1 MEEQKVS
8 ASLQEPTPE
17 QPAKPKKK
25 IPWGMI
31 YIGITIVAVV
41 IFGIVNRQF
50 SNVFRVLGDLRP
62 GWLITSVLVTL
73 GFFVMEGL
81 TIHILMKS
89 QGLPVGLGASI
100 KLGVIGFYY
109 SYITPSATG
118 GQPMQ
123 AAYLRRKNIP
133 VGTST
138 AVLIMKFFC
147 FQVAFFLCSLVS
159 FLVMLPKIQAT
170 QPGLIGF
177 IILGLAINGGSIF
190 LFGSLFLRPVLHVI
204 CRAAR
209 KLVKLIKPLRTRGFA
224 DKVDKFEAD
233 FASYTQDFQGKRGKI
248 LLTIL
253 LSIPQFILQMS
264 VIYFVFRAFGYNE
277 IFYPEVVAVQS
288 LLQVSVS
295 FLPTPG
301 ASGAQE
307 IGFSNFFKG
316 YFAPDDLYAAV
327 MVWRFFTY
335 YLVVIGG
342 AILVVV
348 DQFTYGK
355 KKKLLEQQAAGGTLP
370 EGGQTV
376 LPAAETAVQE
386 PVQAPEEEFHD

>member
-1 MEEQKVS
+1 MDLS
-8 ASLQEPTPE
+8 MM
-17 QPAKPKKK
+17 QPAPEEAVQKKKK

-31 YIGITIVAVV
+31 YIAATILAVI
-41 IFGIVNRQF
+41 IFGIVNQQF
-50 SNVFRVLGDLRP
+50 SNVFRVLGDLKP
-62 GWLITSVLVTL
+62 GWLIVSVLVTV
-73 GFFVMEGL
+73 GFFILEGL
-81 TIHILMKS
+81 EIHILMKS
-89 QGLPVGLGASI
+89 QDLPVGLGSSI
-100 KLGVIGFYY
+100 KLGLIGFYY

-159 FLVMLPKIQAT
+159 FLAMLPKIQAN

-177 IILGLAINGGSIF
+177 IILGLAINGGSIS

-204 CRAAR
+204 CRVAR
-209 KLVKLIKPLRTRGFA
+209 KLVSWIKPLREHGWDA
-224 DKVDKFEAD
+224 KVDKFEAD
-233 FASYTQDFQGKRGKI
+233 FASYTQDFKGKRGKI
-248 LLTIL
+248 LETIL
-253 LSIPQFILQMS
+253 ISIPQFILQMS

-277 IFYPEVVAVQS
+277 IFYPEVLAVQS

-342 AILVVV
+342 AILVVGG
-348 DQFTYGK
+348 QFYYGK
-355 KKKLLEQQAAGGTLP
+355 KRKLEELSDGENEDHPVAEAAADK
-370 EGGQTV
+370 EDSDHV
-376 LPAAETAVQE
+376 
-386 PVQAPEEEFHD
+386 

>member
-1 MEEQKVS
+1 
-8 ASLQEPTPE
+8 
-17 QPAKPKKK
+17 
-25 IPWGMI
+25 MI
-31 YIGITIVAVV
+31 YIGITIVAVI

-50 SNVFRVLGDLRP
+50 SNVFRVLGTLRP
-62 GWLITSVLVTL
+62 GWLIVSVLVT
-73 GFFVMEGL
+73 GAFFVLEGV
-81 TIHILMKS
+81 TIHLLMKS
-89 QGLPVGLGASI
+89 QGLPVGVGSSI
-100 KLGVIGFYY
+100 KLGIIGFYY

-147 FQVAFFLCSLVS
+147 FQCAYVLVSLVC
-159 FLVMLPKIQAT
+159 FAFMYTKIKAT
-170 QPGLIGF
+170 QPELIGF
-177 IILGLAINGGSIF
+177 INLGLIVNGVSIL
-190 LFGSLFLRPVLHVI
+190 LFGSLFFRPVLHVI
-204 CRAAR
+204 CRVAR
-209 KLVKLIKPLRTRGFA
+209 KLVKSIGPLRRRGWTA
-224 DKVDKFEAD
+224 RVDKFEAD
-233 FASYTQDFQGKRGKI
+233 FASYTQDFKGKRGSV
-248 LLTIL
+248 LVTIL

-264 VIYFVFRAFGYNE
+264 VIYFVFRSFGYND
-277 IFYPEVVAVQS
+277 IFYPEVLAVQS

-348 DQFTYGK
+348 DQFLYGK
-355 KKKLLEQQAAGGTLP
+355 KHRQAELTDGENEDASP
-370 EGGQTV
+370 AQE
-376 LPAAETAVQE
+376 LPAPAA
-386 PVQAPEEEFHD
+386 AEEEAHHD